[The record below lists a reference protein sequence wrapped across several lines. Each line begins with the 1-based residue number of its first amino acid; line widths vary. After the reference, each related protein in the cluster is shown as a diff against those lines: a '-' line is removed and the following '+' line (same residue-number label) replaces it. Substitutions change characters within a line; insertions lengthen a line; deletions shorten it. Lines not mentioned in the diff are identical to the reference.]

1 MIRIFKGLYITD
13 RFFYIGAGI
22 VIIMILGFFFP
33 ALVEIAWILLAGLT
47 LFWFADILLLFRV
60 RNGVNGTRII
70 AERLSNG
77 DVNKVRI
84 DISNNYF
91 HDINMDIIDEIPAQF
106 QVRDFLLKEKISSFS
121 SKSVSYNIQP
131 QSRGVFGF
139 GSLNLFASTVLGLVK
154 RKFSIEQGKKVAVYP
169 SYIHLDKYNIHQMIN
184 SINFPGIKRLRR
196 LGHSMEFEQ
205 IKEYVHGDDW
215 RSVNWLATS
224 KSNKLMVNQYMEEKA
239 QAVYCIIDTGRVMK
253 MPFNGLSLLD
263 HSINCAL
270 IIAHVVIS
278 NQDKAGMATFSK
290 KLENRV
296 VADRRSGQMS
306 NILEKL
312 YRVQTDFSESDY
324 GRLFADTRKFINHH
338 SLVILFSNFETIDG
352 VKRQMKYLRSIAKHH
367 LLIVIFFKNSELESM
382 MKTKAGDIHEIY
394 DKAIAEKFSFEKK
407 LIVNELRKYGILSVL
422 TEPENLTINV
432 INKYLEVKARGM
444 I

>member
-1 MIRIFKGLYITD
+1 
-13 RFFYIGAGI
+13 
-22 VIIMILGFFFP
+22 MILGFFFP
-33 ALVEIAWILLAGLT
+33 GLVEIAWILFSGLVII
-47 LFWFADILLLFRV
+47 WFADIFLLFRI
-60 RNGVNGTRII
+60 REGVHGTRIMT
-70 AERLSNG
+70 ERLSNG
-77 DVNKVRI
+77 DINKVRI
-84 DISNNYF
+84 EISNNYF
-91 HDINMDIIDEIPAQF
+91 HDIDVEIIDEIPSQF
-106 QVRDFLLKEKISSFS
+106 QIRDFLLEEKIKSYT

-131 QSRGVFGF
+131 KSRGVFIF
-139 GSLNLFASTVLGLVK
+139 GSLNIFASTLLGLVK
-154 RKFSIEQGKKVAVYP
+154 RKYSIEQGKKVAVYP

-215 RSVNWLATS
+215 RSVNWRATS

-239 QAVYCIIDTGRVMK
+239 QAVYCIIDIGRVMK

-270 IIAHVVIS
+270 IISHVVIS
-278 NQDKAGMATFSK
+278 NQDKAGLATFSK

-324 GRLFADTRKFINHH
+324 GRLFADTRKFINQH

-352 VKRQMKYLRSIAKHH
+352 LKRQIKYLRSIAKNH
-367 LLIVIFFKNSELESM
+367 LLIVIFFKNSELETM
-382 MKTKAGDIHEIY
+382 MRSKSVDVHDIY
-394 DKAIAEKFSFEKK
+394 DKAIAEKFSYEKK

>member
-33 ALVEIAWILLAGLT
+33 AMVEIAWLLFGGLVI
-47 LFWFADILLLFRV
+47 FWFADIFLLFRV
-60 RNGVNGTRII
+60 KEGVNGARIMTD
-70 AERLSNG
+70 RLSNG
-77 DVNKVRI
+77 DTNKVRI
-84 DISNNYF
+84 EISNNYF
-91 HDINMDIIDEIPAQF
+91 HDVQIDIIDEIPSQF
-106 QVRDFLLKEKISSFS
+106 QIRDFLLKSNLQNHT
-121 SKSVSYNIQP
+121 SKSVSYNILP
-131 QSRGVFGF
+131 KSRGVFEF
-139 GSLNLFASTVLGLVK
+139 GSLNLFVSTVLCLVR
-154 RKFSIEQGKKVAVYP
+154 RKYSIEQGKKVAVYP

-270 IIAHVVIS
+270 IISHVVIS

-324 GRLFADTRKFINHH
+324 GRLFADTRKFINQH

-394 DKAIAEKFSFEKK
+394 DKAIAEKFSYEKK